1 MQNGHLG
8 KIMIRAV
15 DKKDKNPFFFD
26 GVLFNAATGF
36 VLQHVVFSECISG
49 QIATDIE
56 IGLCNNDV
64 KNTINSYIFDS
75 KLTIS
80 QNSIPIIAYF

>member
-1 MQNGHLG
+1 MQNGHFG

-15 DKKDKNPFFFD
+15 DKKDKKPFFLD
-26 GVLFNAATGF
+26 GVLFKATTGF
-36 VLQHVVFSECISG
+36 VLQHVVFSVCISG
-49 QIATDIE
+49 QIWTDIE

-80 QNSIPIIAYF
+80 